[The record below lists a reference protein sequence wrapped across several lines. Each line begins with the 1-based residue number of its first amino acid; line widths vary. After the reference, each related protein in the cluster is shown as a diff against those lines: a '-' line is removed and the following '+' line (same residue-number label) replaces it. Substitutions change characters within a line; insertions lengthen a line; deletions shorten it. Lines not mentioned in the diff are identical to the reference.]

1 MSREPSATLHN
12 GSKRPGAP
20 IDSEALKRNL
30 EETAFAIGDVTV
42 DPAFLVLLEVVEDYR
57 GLQKTVEGLLY
68 ELHHPYRNWQAILP
82 ELKGFALKNLGF
94 YGRHKKGA
102 EAVRLI
108 IGVFLDALCDPKRT
122 KAIEAIRKTAMDHL
136 VAYLEK
142 IVASSPQELEPD
154 VPGIVNDAFERLRDL
169 PEEQAGLLTKNVQP
183 VKRIGRALLT
193 NHAPGKEG
201 GSSGSVPMKP
211 FNDVLAGALR
221 KTYTYWI
228 ENEEDPV
235 RWYRDEFDGDPPPG
249 AVRQNLEAVSH
260 KSLREHLEEP
270 ALREPDGD
278 PGASRAFAERLMNMP
293 GHSDI
298 VRIYKTVADLPD
310 GFSTEVVYRI
320 ENEDKGETDP
330 EHLLTDGKILFLF
343 KMMETPGLSDIHEET
358 LRDIQRSLVGM
369 IRKEPPEA
377 VSSFVLRTFEL
388 LRGNVENY
396 PRTALQC
403 IQSIGREVFERN
415 NSVLVETF
423 LDQTV
428 RFGFQAPDVRGVDT
442 EWQLL
447 CNPSHLHNIRVWID
461 LISLNPKW
469 CTTLLS
475 ALIINL
481 KLAGTCIRD
490 TDLFQKDLS
499 KLLNSDIE
507 PLYNLVKQF
516 TKLVP
521 AFFNEIGA
529 EGLLRDVSTEM
540 DETHHRDDPLIHFLR
555 KQAHVE
561 SSNLIVEFI
570 EEIFRFWIS
579 GDPSGLKRHLPQ
591 SLYDEI
597 SESGPYSEA
606 PGRILRSAAERL
618 PLDSVKG
625 LLDAPEERFTEEVN
639 RAADEPEEE
648 RERVLHLY
656 KMYRLV
662 FQKYYLGF
670 QEIRYHLSQAKAHGF
685 PGLDRLEAALDRD
698 DPEEALVVILD
709 YLDMLKSI
717 ILSGETFEVT
727 EDIYHKRH
735 IAADIPSMYGRYHE
749 RKFDAL
755 GLTFRLENLANVY
768 FERLTESLNLSF
780 ITRTTFI
787 RITRHMKLFIRAM
800 QIDGISSQR
809 LDMHMRLLEKSLEMR
824 RFTYTQ
830 YLDILRGLSEGVQD
844 ILHVYYTGVHK
855 DNLSFIILQLGRSKI
870 LSTYLGAGGEHES
883 DREFTTRISERFLRD
898 AIASTF
904 GLQYLDNFL
913 IRIHQT
919 LALQKDALSDEDL
932 DLLMNYDPDSVTCSI
947 HVPDE
952 ATSDLIHL
960 GAKGYN
966 LLVLA
971 SDGVPVPPGFI
982 ITTEVFRYYPVVNK
996 LPQAQEDFL
1005 SQIGRRMTD
1014 LQDRTGREFGNPDNP
1029 LLVSVRSGAAISM
1042 PGMLDTLLNVGINEP
1057 IVEGLARV
1065 HEKPWFAWDNYR
1077 RFLQSWGMSHGMER
1091 ETFDGLMRSAKHKF
1105 DVVHKREFTGDQ
1117 MKYLARSYKDALD
1130 QREVFVPDDP
1140 WMQLQEAVHQVIYSW
1155 ESHKSRKYRDIM
1167 NVSADWGTAVI
1178 VQSMAYG
1185 NLGTH
1190 SGSGVLFTANPMK
1203 RMRRVVLWGDFTPYN
1218 QGEDI
1223 VAGLV
1228 STYPISNEQRRLS
1241 EREDEMSLEDEFPE
1255 VHEKLLEIA
1264 RFLVYKK
1271 RWNPQ
1276 EIEFTFEGTRKEDL
1290 FVLQTRDM
1298 VTKRFSEI
1306 IPVFVQT
1313 NALQSSYAGRGTG
1326 VSGGAL
1332 SGRAVFTTEDIHRF
1346 RRDEPKTPLILIRRD
1361 TVPEDIKEVSLSD
1374 GLLTAKGGQT
1384 SHAAIVALRLGKTC
1398 VVGFGGM
1405 TLAGEKGPCRIRDRE
1420 IQVGDFISIEG
1431 REGSI
1436 YLDRHE
1442 IEQRAV
1448 K

>member
-1 MSREPSATLHN
+1 
-12 GSKRPGAP
+12 
-20 IDSEALKRNL
+20 
-30 EETAFAIGDVTV
+30 
-42 DPAFLVLLEVVEDYR
+42 
-57 GLQKTVEGLLY
+57 
-68 ELHHPYRNWQAILP
+68 
-82 ELKGFALKNLGF
+82 
-94 YGRHKKGA
+94 
-102 EAVRLI
+102 
-108 IGVFLDALCDPKRT
+108 
-122 KAIEAIRKTAMDHL
+122 
-136 VAYLEK
+136 
-142 IVASSPQELEPD
+142 
-154 VPGIVNDAFERLRDL
+154 
-169 PEEQAGLLTKNVQP
+169 
-183 VKRIGRALLT
+183 
-193 NHAPGKEG
+193 
-201 GSSGSVPMKP
+201 
-211 FNDVLAGALR
+211 
-221 KTYTYWI
+221 
-228 ENEEDPV
+228 
-235 RWYRDEFDGDPPPG
+235 
-249 AVRQNLEAVSH
+249 
-260 KSLREHLEEP
+260 
-270 ALREPDGD
+270 
-278 PGASRAFAERLMNMP
+278 
-293 GHSDI
+293 
-298 VRIYKTVADLPD
+298 
-310 GFSTEVVYRI
+310 
-320 ENEDKGETDP
+320 
-330 EHLLTDGKILFLF
+330 
-343 KMMETPGLSDIHEET
+343 MMETPGLSDIHEET

-415 NSVLVETF
+415 RLASWSKLSWIRRSVSDSRPPMCAAWTPNGSF
-423 LDQTV
+423 
-428 RFGFQAPDVRGVDT
+428 
-442 EWQLL
+442 L

-481 KLAGTCIRD
+481 KLAGACIRD

-499 KLLNSDIE
+499 KLLNSGIE
-507 PLYNLVKQF
+507 PVYNLVKQL

-529 EGLLRDVSTEM
+529 EGLVRDVSTEM
-540 DETHHRDDPLIHFLR
+540 DEIHHRKDLLIHFLR

-570 EEIFRFWIS
+570 EEIFRFWID

-591 SLYDEI
+591 TLFDEL

-606 PGRILRSAAERL
+606 PGRILRAAAERL
-618 PLDSVKG
+618 PLDSVQG
-625 LLDAPEERFTEEVN
+625 LLKAPEERFTEEVN
-639 RAADEPEEE
+639 RSAAEPEEE
-648 RERVLHLY
+648 RKRVLNLY

-662 FQKYYLGF
+662 YQKYYLGF

-709 YLDMLKSI
+709 YLNMLKSI
-717 ILSGETFEVT
+717 ILSGDTFEVT

-768 FERLTESLNLSF
+768 FERLTGSLNLSF

-787 RITRHMKLFIRAM
+787 RITRHIKLFIRAM

-809 LDMHMRLLEKSLEMR
+809 LDMHVRLLEKSLEMR

-844 ILHVYYTGVHK
+844 ILHVYYTDIHK
-855 DNLSFIILQLGRSKI
+855 DNLSFIIRRLGRSKI
-870 LSTYLGAGGEHES
+870 LSTYLGAGGEES
-883 DREFTTRISERFLRD
+883 DREFTTRLSERFLRD

-932 DLLMNYDPDSVTCSI
+932 DLLMNYDPGSVTCSI
-947 HVPDE
+947 HEPDE
-952 ATSDLIHL
+952 TTSDLIHL

-971 SDGVPVPPGFI
+971 SDGVPIPPGFI
-982 ITTEVFRYYPVVNK
+982 ITTEVFRYHPVVYK
-996 LPQAQEDFL
+996 LPQAHEDFL
-1005 SQIGRRMTD
+1005 SQIRRRMPD
-1014 LQDRTGREFGNPDNP
+1014 LQERTGREFGNPDNP

-1042 PGMLDTLLNVGINEP
+1042 PGMMDTLLNVGINER
-1057 IVEGLARV
+1057 IVEGLARSY
-1065 HEKPWFAWDNYR
+1065 ENPWFAWDNFR

-1091 ETFDGLMRSAKHKF
+1091 ETFDGLMRSAKRRY
-1105 DVVHKREFTGDQ
+1105 DVVHKREFSGDQ
-1117 MKYLARSYKDALD
+1117 MKFLANSYKDALD

-1140 WMQLQEAVHQVIYSW
+1140 WLQLEEAVHQVIYSW

-1167 NVSADWGTAVI
+1167 NVSGDWGTAVI

-1185 NLGTH
+1185 NFGTD

-1241 EREDEMSLEDEFPE
+1241 EREGEITLEDEFPE
-1255 VHEKLLEIA
+1255 VYEKLLEIA
-1264 RFLVYKK
+1264 RFLIYEK

-1313 NALQSSYAGRGTG
+1313 DALQSSYAGRGTG

-1332 SGRAVFTTEDIHRF
+1332 SGRAVFTAEDIHRF

-1361 TVPEDIKEVSLSD
+1361 TVPEDIKEISLTD

-1405 TLAGEKGPCRIRDRE
+1405 TLAGEKGPCRMRDSKVRT
-1420 IQVGDFISIEG
+1420 GDFISIEG
-1431 REGSI
+1431 RDGSI

-1442 IEQRAV
+1442 IEQRAI